1 MHHETSAAIQT
12 YDKQLDTAFALC
24 ESLGIHAVKTGYVG
38 QILPDGEYHHGQWMV
53 NHYRKVMEKA
63 AKYEVMVN
71 VHEPIKPTG
80 LQRTYPNLMSA
91 EGLRGQE
98 FNAWSS
104 DGGNPPEHLTIV
116 PFTRMLA
123 GPIDYTPGIFDIK
136 FDKYKDKNQVN
147 TTLAHQLSLY
157 VVIYS
162 PLQMAADLPENYEG
176 HPAFQFIK
184 DVGVDW
190 DTTIVLNG
198 EVGHFITIAR
208 KERDTDKWF
217 LGSITD
223 ENERTLDISLNF
235 LDEGKEYAAT
245 IYSDDENSH
254 WDKNPTAYKIN
265 KETVNSSDILKLVL
279 AAGGGTAISFIPV
292 TK

>member
-1 MHHETSAAIQT
+1 
-12 YDKQLDTAFALC
+12 
-24 ESLGIHAVKTGYVG
+24 
-38 QILPDGEYHHGQWMV
+38 
-53 NHYRKVMEKA
+53 MEKA
-63 AKYEVMVN
+63 AEYEVMVD

-80 LQRTYPNLMSA
+80 LRRTYPNLISA

-136 FDKYKDKNQVN
+136 FDKYKPNNQVN
-147 TTLAHQLSLY
+147 TTTTHQLALY
-157 VVIYS
+157 VVIFS
-162 PLQMAADLPENYEG
+162 PLQMAADLPENYID
-176 HPAFQFIK
+176 HPAFQFIR

-198 EVGHFITIAR
+198 EIGEFITTVR
-208 KERDTDKWF
+208 KERNTDNWF

-223 ENERTLDISLNF
+223 ENERTINISLNF
-235 LDEGKEYAAT
+235 LDGEIQYDAI
-245 IYSDDENSH
+245 IYSDDEHSH
-254 WDKNPTAYKIN
+254 WDKNPTAYKI
-265 KETVNSSDILKLVL
+265 KKRTVDMNDTIEFKL
-279 AAGGGTAISFIPV
+279 APGGGTAISFIPLNN
-292 TK
+292 